1 VAPDK
6 SSRRTL
12 ASEPDAAKKQSAEEH
27 VRVGMIAFEKRNF
40 ALAIT
45 ELRAAHADVPD
56 PSFLYA
62 LGQAYRLSGDCPH
75 AREAYLA
82 FIDSDPT
89 DKQREAAL
97 ANIDRCPSTP
107 QAATTAPAPAPA
119 PGQEPPRDPAPQPG
133 SPATEAASTRR
144 RAWYEDVPGGVLTG
158 SGVVTTV
165 VGAVVFA
172 GGRGKVADADS
183 VTDDGA
189 FADTRD
195 DADAGL
201 AQQRVG
207 LVVMGVGGALITAGI
222 LRYVSVARQS
232 SASSVRVGLTLGGIA
247 AAGTF

>member
-1 VAPDK
+1 MSPDK
-6 SSRRTL
+6 SAPHTL

-27 VRVGMIAFEKRNF
+27 IRVGMIAFEKRNF
-40 ALAIT
+40 PLAIT

-62 LGQAYRLSGDCPH
+62 LGQAYRLSGDC
-75 AREAYLA
+75 ARARGAYLA
-82 FIDSDPT
+82 FIDSDPA

-107 QAATTAPAPAPA
+107 QAATTAPAPAP
-119 PGQEPPRDPAPQPG
+119 GKEPTKDEPAPVASQR
-133 SPATEAASTRR
+133 ATEAAPTRR
-144 RAWYEDVPGGVLTG
+144 KAWYEDVPGGVLTG

-189 FADTRD
+189 FAETRD
-195 DADAGL
+195 DADDGL

-232 SASSVRVGLTLGGIA
+232 SSSSVRVGLTVGGVA